1 MTSQNYLN
9 PQEIKMHRIKERKK
23 DLKKKMTSYIEK
35 LKTLKEQN

>member
-9 PQEIKMHRIKERKK
+9 PQEIKMYRIKERKK